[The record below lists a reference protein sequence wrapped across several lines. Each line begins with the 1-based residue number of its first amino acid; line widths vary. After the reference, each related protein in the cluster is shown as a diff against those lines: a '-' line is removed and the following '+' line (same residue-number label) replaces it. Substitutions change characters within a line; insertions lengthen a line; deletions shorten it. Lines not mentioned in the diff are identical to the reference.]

1 MKQSICKKCS
11 KEFSHPDSR
20 DAIYCSLS
28 CSNSSRARD
37 RIVIYCKTCAKEMV
51 IIPSMARDAKYC
63 SYKCF
68 EERKTDRPKKVVE
81 KKVVTFWD
89 DASLI

>member
-11 KEFSHPDSR
+11 KEFSHVDSR
-20 DAIYCSLS
+20 AAIYCSLS
-28 CSNSSRARD
+28 CSNSSRAKV
-37 RIVIYCKTCAKEMV
+37 RIVIYCKTCGKEMV
-51 IIPSMARDAKYC
+51 VKPSMERDAKYC

-68 EERKTDRPKKVVE
+68 EDRDKSRKQRTTE
-81 KKVVTFWD
+81 KKVITFWD